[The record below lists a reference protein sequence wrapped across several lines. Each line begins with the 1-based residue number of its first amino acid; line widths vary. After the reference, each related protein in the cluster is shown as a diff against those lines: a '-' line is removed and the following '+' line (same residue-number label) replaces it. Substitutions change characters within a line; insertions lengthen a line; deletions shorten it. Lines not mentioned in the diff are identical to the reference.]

1 MLLLLIFRNFKNPH
15 GGAGVLKYS
24 KKYHSKYF
32 CTAFG
37 SLMAI
42 KIKLQNYKCMY
53 PISHN
58 IYRLLYDIIAM

>member
-42 KIKLQNYKCMY
+42 KIKLQIYMY
-53 PISHN
+53 VP
-58 IYRLLYDIIAM
+58 YFT